1 MFHIV
6 SFFLISPAELFSALI
21 CARYASSAPAGTVT
35 VEIVVWE
42 TPVNAP
48 DATVGGVI
56 PFITTRVPAL
66 FPWRTVPNLIFSIV
80 WIVAGNVSFVRLF
93 VFSKLLAFSVF
104 TDSSV
109 MLVILVQLKNAL
121 EPMVSAFGSETLSSH
136 PNPLNAFMPT
146 FTTSGMLIVSTESET
161 IPPVRISVTPPSST
175 DLSAPLLLPDAFGAK
190 FSTAVFFPST
200 VVALPVFPISF
211 SPLPSCI

>member
-1 MFHIV
+1 M
-6 SFFLISPAELFSALI
+6 
-21 CARYASSAPAGTVT
+21 
-35 VEIVVWE
+35 
-42 TPVNAP
+42 
-48 DATVGGVI
+48 
-56 PFITTRVPAL
+56 
-66 FPWRTVPNLIFSIV
+66 PNLIFSIV

>member
-1 MFHIV
+1 MVFC
-6 SFFLISPAELFSALI
+6 LPISPAEVVPAFAWF
-21 CARYASSAPAGTVT
+21 RYASSAPAGTVT
-35 VEIVVWE
+35 VEILLWE
-42 TPVNAP
+42 ILENAP
-48 DATVGGVI
+48 FVTFGGVM
-56 PFITTRVPAL
+56 PFITSRVPTL
-66 FPWRTVPNLIFSIV
+66 FPWLTVPNLIFSIV

-175 DLSAPLLLPDAFGAK
+175 DLSAPLLLPDALGAK

>member
-1 MFHIV
+1 M
-6 SFFLISPAELFSALI
+6 
-21 CARYASSAPAGTVT
+21 
-35 VEIVVWE
+35 
-42 TPVNAP
+42 
-48 DATVGGVI
+48 
-56 PFITTRVPAL
+56 PFITSRVPTL
-66 FPWRTVPNLIFSIV
+66 FPWLTVPNLIFLIV
-80 WIVAGNVSFVRLF
+80 WMVAGKVSFVRLF
-93 VFSKLLAFSVF
+93 VFSKLLVSSVF

-109 MLVILVQLKNAL
+109 ILVILVQLKNAL
-121 EPMVSAFGSETLSSH
+121 EPMVSAFGSEMLSSH

-146 FTTSGMLIVSTESET
+146 FTTSGMLIVSIESET